1 MRYFPTLV
9 LVFLGGCVI
18 SHPIGATG
26 EEEAQESGP
35 ETMAADATAVVI
47 QDPQPSRLPWREI
60 GRSVQDRPI
69 LMMTVGRGPRH
80 VIWVG
85 GIHGDEREG
94 RVTTE
99 RLSDAFRTLGNSID
113 DVTLHIVQDA
123 NPDGTAL
130 ARRGNANN
138 VDLNRNYPAKNFDLG
153 NPRFGGEPLSQ
164 PEARVLHDLILRVQP
179 DLVVVS
185 HAWRGDHFINFDG
198 PAERLAILFET
209 LSRYTVRRSANIS
222 PTPGSLGSWVGV
234 DLGIPILTVEYQ
246 RGIDPEEAWNQ
257 TRIALLGVIIGN

>member
-1 MRYFPTLV
+1 MRYILTLA
-9 LVFLGGCVI
+9 LALLGGCVI
-18 SHPIGATG
+18 SHPIGSTG
-26 EEEAQESGP
+26 EEESPESKP
-35 ETMAADATAVVI
+35 ETMAADATAVVT

-69 LMMTVGRGPRH
+69 RMMTVGRGPRK

-99 RLSDAFRTLGNSID
+99 RLPDALRSLGNSIEQ
-113 DVTLHIVQDA
+113 VTLHIVQDV

-130 ARRGNANN
+130 ARRGNANG
-138 VDLNRNYPAKNFDLG
+138 VDLNRNYPAENFDLG

-164 PEARVLHDLILRVQP
+164 PEARALHDLILRLQP

-198 PAERLAILFET
+198 PAEQLAILFET
-209 LSRYTVRRSANIS
+209 LSRYSM
-222 PTPGSLGSWVGV
+222 
-234 DLGIPILTVEYQ
+234 
-246 RGIDPEEAWNQ
+246 
-257 TRIALLGVIIGN
+257 